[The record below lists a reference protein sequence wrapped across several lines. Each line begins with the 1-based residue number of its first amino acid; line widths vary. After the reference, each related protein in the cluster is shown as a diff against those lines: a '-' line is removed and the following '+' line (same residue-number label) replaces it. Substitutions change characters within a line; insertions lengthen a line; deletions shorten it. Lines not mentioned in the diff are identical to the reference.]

1 MAKKIIRYKKPKNI
15 NIGMVVFAVIFLYLV
30 IVLIQYA
37 IKPRIKMYEVL
48 EGDIANDSYYTGL
61 ILRTETVVN
70 SEGAGYVNYYL
81 QEKEKAAV
89 GDLVYTVDAGGAV
102 ADYLNQS
109 SGDGSRL
116 SDEDLE

>member
-1 MAKKIIRYKKPKNI
+1 MQRRSSVIKNRKISISHGGVRRYL
-15 NIGMVVFAVIFLYLV
+15 LYLV

-89 GDLVYTVDAGGAV
+89 GDLVYTVDAEAPWPIT
-102 ADYLNQS
+102 
-109 SGDGSRL
+109 
-116 SDEDLE
+116 

>member
-48 EGDIANDSYYTGL
+48 EG
-61 ILRTETVVN
+61 
-70 SEGAGYVNYYL
+70 
-81 QEKEKAAV
+81 
-89 GDLVYTVDAGGAV
+89 
-102 ADYLNQS
+102 
-109 SGDGSRL
+109 
-116 SDEDLE
+116 